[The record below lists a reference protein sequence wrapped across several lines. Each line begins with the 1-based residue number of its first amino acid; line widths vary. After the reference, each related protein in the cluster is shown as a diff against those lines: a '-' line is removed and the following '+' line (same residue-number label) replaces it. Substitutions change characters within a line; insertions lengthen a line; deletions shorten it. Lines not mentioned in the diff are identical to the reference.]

1 MFYYLDGTVAE
12 ILPYLAVIDC
22 GGVGYACKTT
32 NYTLASLKKGQ
43 RGKIY
48 TYLNVGEEVFDLY
61 GFSTQSELSSFKL
74 LLGVSGVGPKAA
86 LAILS
91 SGTPESLAMA
101 IVTGDEKRLTAAPG
115 IGKKIAQRII
125 LELKDKMA
133 KESAGGLD
141 FSGGGAPPV
150 VSAAYPTKAAEAAQA
165 LSTLGYSSQEI
176 SVALKGVD
184 VESLPLEEII
194 RQSLK
199 KMVK

>member
-1 MFYYLDGTVAE
+1 MFYYLEGTVAE

-32 NYTLASLKKGQ
+32 NNTLAALKKGQ
-43 RGKIY
+43 RGKVY
-48 TYLNVGEEVFDLY
+48 TYLHVGEGIFDLY
-61 GFSTQSELSSFKL
+61 GFATQNELNSFKL

-91 SGTPESLAMA
+91 VGTPETLAMA
-101 IVTGDEKRLTAAPG
+101 IVTGDEKALTAAPG

-133 KESAGGLD
+133 KETSSGLD
-141 FSGGGAPPV
+141 FSGGKGIPAPAV
-150 VSAAYPTKAAEAAQA
+150 FSNKATEAAQA
-165 LSTLGYSSQEI
+165 LAVLGYTSQEV
-176 SVALKGVD
+176 SAALKGLD
-184 VESLPLEEII
+184 VEALSLEEII

>member
-32 NYTLASLKKGQ
+32 NNTLSRLKKGQ
-43 RGKIY
+43 KGKLY
-48 TYLNVGEEVFDLY
+48 TYLNVGDGIFELY
-61 GFSTQSELSSFKL
+61 GFATQNELNSFKL

-91 SGTPESLAMA
+91 AATPESLAMA
-101 IVTGDEKRLTAAPG
+101 IVTEDAKTLTAAPG

-125 LELKDKMA
+125 LELKDKMS
-133 KESAGGLD
+133 KETAAGLD
-141 FSGGGAPPV
+141 FSGGQGIP
-150 VSAAYPTKAAEAAQA
+150 AATVFTSKAAEAAQA
-165 LSTLGYSSQEI
+165 LAVLGYSSQE
-176 SVALKGVD
+176 AAQAMKGVD
-184 VESLPLEEII
+184 VEGLPLEEII

>member
-12 ILPYLAVIDC
+12 IAPFLAVIDC

-32 NYTLASLKKGQ
+32 NNTLSRLKKGQ
-43 RGKIY
+43 RGKLY
-48 TYLNVGEEVFDLY
+48 TYLHVAEGIFDLY
-61 GFSTQSELSSFKL
+61 GFATQNELSSFKL
-74 LLGVSGVGPKAA
+74 LIGVSGVGPKAA

-91 SGTPESLAMA
+91 TGTPESLAMA
-101 IVTGDEKRLTAAPG
+101 IVTGDEKALTAAPG

-133 KESAGGLD
+133 KESAATGLD
-141 FSGGGAPPV
+141 FSAGGSV
-150 VSAAYPTKAAEAAQA
+150 NVITITNKATEAAQA
-165 LSTLGYSSQEI
+165 LAVLGYTSAE
-176 SVALKGVD
+176 VAAALKGVD
-184 VESLPLEEII
+184 VETLPLEEII

>member
-32 NYTLASLKKGQ
+32 NNTLASLKKGQ
-43 RGKIY
+43 RGKLY
-48 TYLNVGEEVFDLY
+48 TYLNVGEGIFELY
-61 GFSTQSELSSFKL
+61 GFATQNELNSFKM

-91 SGTPESLAMA
+91 ATTPESLAMA
-101 IVTGDEKRLTAAPG
+101 IVTEDAKTLTAAPG

-133 KESAGGLD
+133 RETAGGGLD
-141 FSGGGAPPV
+141 FSGGKGVPAAPV
-150 VSAAYPTKAAEAAQA
+150 FTNKATEAAQA
-165 LSTLGYSSQEI
+165 LAVLGYSSQQVGI
-176 SVALKGVD
+176 ALKGVD
-184 VESLPLEEII
+184 VENLPLEEII